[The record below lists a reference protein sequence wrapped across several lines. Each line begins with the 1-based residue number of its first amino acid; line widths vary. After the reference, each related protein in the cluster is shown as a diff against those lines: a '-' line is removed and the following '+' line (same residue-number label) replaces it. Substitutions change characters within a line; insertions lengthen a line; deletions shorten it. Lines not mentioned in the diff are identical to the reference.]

1 MRLYLDDDSIS
12 AVLVTLLRR
21 DGHDVVTSADAGMLG
36 KHDAVHLAQAIDDRR
51 ILLSHNHN
59 DFEELHELVMIAAG
73 HHPGILIVRRDNDP
87 KRDLTPRGVAVAVGN
102 LEQSQFVMTDQFQV
116 LNKWR

>member
-12 AVLVTLLRR
+12 AVLVTLLQRG
-21 DGHDVVTSADAGMLG
+21 GHDVMTSADAGMLG
-36 KHDAVHLAQAIDDRR
+36 KHDAVHLTQAIADGR

-59 DFEELHELVMIAAG
+59 DFEELHELVMLAVG

-87 KRDLTPRGVAVAVGN
+87 KRDLTPRGITVALAN
-102 LEQSQFVMTDQFQV
+102 LENSQFVMTDQFQV